1 MTERDKKITEL
12 KELGEFQ
19 LIEELTKDVKLYHKS
34 TIKGIGDDAAII
46 DGGDKALI
54 MTTDMLLEGIH
65 FSLVYTPLK
74 HLGYKAAVV
83 NFSDIY
89 AMNGKPKQM
98 VVSLAVS
105 GKFTVEA
112 LKELYAGIK
121 LACDTYQVD
130 LVGGDTSSSITG
142 MAISITVI
150 GEAPKSNVT
159 YRSGAKVN
167 DLICVTGDLGAA
179 YLGLQILERE
189 KKIFEQ
195 TKGSQPNLEGYDYI
209 LKRQLKPEARKDI
222 VEFLEEQ
229 KIVPTSMIDISDGL
243 SSELFHICAKSDV
256 GCKIF
261 QDKIPVEERAESV
274 AKEINLEPL
283 ICALNGGEDYEL
295 LFTVPLDKYDIVLKN
310 RDISIIGHIT
320 DKSEG
325 KYLISE
331 SETAIEL
338 RAQGWDSYTG
348 N

>member
-1 MTERDKKITEL
+1 MTERDKKVTEL

-19 LIEELTKDVKLYHKS
+19 LIEALTKDIQIYHKS
-34 TIKGIGDDAAII
+34 TIKGIGDDAAVI
-46 DGGDKALI
+46 DAGDKALVV
-54 MTTDMLLEGIH
+54 TTDMLMEGIH
-65 FSLVYTPLK
+65 FNLIYTPLK
-74 HLGYKAAVV
+74 HLGYKAAIV
-83 NFSDIY
+83 NFSDVY
-89 AMNGKPKQM
+89 AMNAKPRQM

-112 LKELYAGIK
+112 LRDLYDGIK

-130 LVGGDTSSSITG
+130 FIGGDTTSSITG

-150 GEAPKSNVT
+150 GEVEKDKVA
-159 YRSGAKVN
+159 YRTGAKIN

-189 KKIFEQ
+189 KKLFEQ
-195 TKGSQPNLEGYDYI
+195 NKGFQPKLDGYDYV

-222 VEFLEEQ
+222 IEFFEEQ

-243 SSELFHICAKSDV
+243 SSELLHICSQSDK

-261 QDKIPVEERAESV
+261 QNKIPVEERAEQV
-274 AKEINLEPL
+274 AVEFNLEPL

-295 LFTVPLDKYDIVLKN
+295 LFTVPLESYDKLIFNKE
-310 RDISIIGHIT
+310 ISIIGHIT

-325 KYLISE
+325 HYMITDSD
-331 SETAIEL
+331 TAIEL
-338 RAQGWDSYTG
+338 RAQGWNAY
-348 N
+348 NQ